1 MTVLSWKDLPGRP
14 RLTMVDRK
22 SSRVIINIREL
33 QKIAV
38 ESKYFKS
45 VELVYLEEMS
55 VEEQVQLMGMTN
67 VLFGS
72 MGRDSGKRDFRNKEL
87 LSQCLTIL
95 CFENLKKRMYLYFKS
110 WNLPHYTYA
119 FNLPNSF

>member
-1 MTVLSWKDLPGRP
+1 MTVISWKDLPGRS
-14 RLTMVDRK
+14 RLTMVDSK
-22 SSRVIINIREL
+22 SSRVIINVREL

-38 ESKYFKS
+38 ESRYFKS

-72 MGRDSGKRDFRNKEL
+72 MGGDS
-87 LSQCLTIL
+87 
-95 CFENLKKRMYLYFKS
+95 
-110 WNLPHYTYA
+110 
-119 FNLPNSF
+119 